1 MRTCAPR
8 PWERLA
14 AAAVCVCMCVWVWV
28 WVFRGARAAHV
39 ARAGR
44 VWHASGARQRGM
56 CVLDHDPAPLHRA
69 SEQGGAQPLAQLL
82 GRVARRGDELPAQAR
97 VGRVQRPREL
107 RTQVL
112 ARARALVRAL
122 VRRLGRCLV
131 WRPQQRGEGLR
142 RGRHRAHQH
151 ATPTEAK
158 PLAVREARDRLP
170 HGGGVV
176 RRLPHPHEDR
186 VGERRQAGGGSLALG
201 RVHLAKDLAHVEVA
215 AQPHLA
221 RRAERARLPTAHLRR
236 DAHGRVG
243 TG

>member
-1 MRTCAPR
+1 MRVHVSVGVGVGVPR
-8 PWERLA
+8 RA
-14 AAAVCVCMCVWVWV
+14 CRT
-28 WVFRGARAAHV
+28 RGAGG
-39 ARAGR
+39 AR
-44 VWHASGARQRGM
+44 VARQRGM

-69 SEQGGAQPLAQLL
+69 GEQGGAQPLAQLL

-112 ARARALVRAL
+112 AHALALALARAHAL

-142 RGRHRAHQH
+142 RGCHRAHQH

-176 RRLPHPHEDR
+176 RWLPHPHEHR

-201 RVHLAKDLAHVEVA
+201 RVHLPKDLAHVEVA